1 MSQPQLPLGGDP
13 EKVRKS
19 EADRFRDPKI
29 VDEII
34 EIDER
39 WRKCKLYLFLSCAER
54 FAVDNLRKDL
64 GVISKTVA

>member
-1 MSQPQLPLGGDP
+1 MPIDINLLRVDAGKGLKLRLKGGDP
-13 EKVRKS
+13 EKVKKS

-39 WRKCKLYLFLSCAER
+39 WRKRKRLEIK
-54 FAVDNLRKDL
+54 AVF
-64 GVISKTVA
+64 

>member
-1 MSQPQLPLGGDP
+1 MPIDINLLRVDAGKGLKLRLKGGDP
-13 EKVRKS
+13 EKVKKS

-39 WRKCKLYLFLSCAER
+39 WRK
-54 FAVDNLRKDL
+54 RK
-64 GVISKTVA
+64 